1 MTEKRAETPSEDI
14 CWGRR
19 PVEALLDGMP
29 ERCVRVLLAGGAQPH
44 IKAKITGVCRSCGIP
59 FQYVENTALDRM
71 TGGANHQGIA
81 AVTAAVKMWDLEEFI
96 KTLPPA
102 PEAALLLI
110 CDHMQDAH
118 NLGAVIRSAE
128 AAGAS
133 AVLIPKRGGCM
144 PTGTVVKTSAGAALR
159 LPIVKIGNISRSV
172 KLLQEAGFW
181 VTGLAMEGRETLFM
195 EDLPPRSVLV
205 VGAEGKG
212 LGAEAARA
220 CDDMRFIPM
229 RGKTGSLNAS
239 VAAAI
244 AMFEWMRSEK
254 KRNF

>member
-1 MTEKRAETPSEDI
+1 MTENRQKTHNEDI
-14 CWGRR
+14 CWGRK
-19 PVEALLDGMP
+19 PVEALLVGMP
-29 ERCVRVLLAGGAQPH
+29 ERCAKVLIAGGVQPH
-44 IKAKITGVCRSCGIP
+44 VKAKITEICRSCGIP
-59 FQYVENTALDRM
+59 FQYVDNAALDRM
-71 TGGANHQGIA
+71 TDGANHQGIA
-81 AVTAAVKMWDLEEFI
+81 ALTAAVKMWDTEEFLR
-96 KTLPPA
+96 TLPPA
-102 PEAALLLI
+102 PEAALLII

-133 AVLIPKRGGCM
+133 GVMIPRRGGCM

-159 LPIVKIGNISRSV
+159 VPVVKIGNISQTV

-181 VTGLAMEGRETLFM
+181 VTGLSMEGRETLFM
-195 EDLPPRSVLV
+195 EDLPPRSALV

-212 LGAEAARA
+212 LGTEAARA
-220 CDDMRFIPM
+220 CDDIRFIPM

-244 AMFEWMRSEK
+244 AMFEWMRSRKE
-254 KRNF
+254 